1 MATDVHGSSKAGSWR
16 RLVLGEFAIAIVPAA
31 AFVLIVMW
39 HNTSVFGR
47 DVSGQASSVAMYQ
60 RLLSMDRFDAVE
72 SDALNEIRTV
82 IAEAK
87 RRGDMAPHFDH
98 TQWGPVWRAYES
110 VHGMSFAESS
120 RVMARAVP
128 EIIRENRTAFVENTA
143 RFAFWM
149 LMMPDAYYRFQPG
162 GAPGWTSETGESKRD
177 QSADILDIGT
187 YRPML
192 GPWLDPYAQ
201 YLPLRTDIR
210 ATTPLWTGVAQW
222 FRKTID
228 RGPSILGVADSPY
241 EAFMWFCLISVAAT
255 WWTPVRWTWALVTLL
270 ILVHIL
276 VSAVLAGPAARYAA
290 PMKPLF
296 HTFTAFFLITTGVH
310 LGHVARRVVGA
321 VRRAIFPGFSELR
334 HPHAG
339 QDSPVAGR

>member
-1 MATDVHGSSKAGSWR
+1 
-16 RLVLGEFAIAIVPAA
+16 
-31 AFVLIVMW
+31 
-39 HNTSVFGR
+39 
-47 DVSGQASSVAMYQ
+47 MYQ

-98 TQWGPVWRAYES
+98 TQWGPVWQAYEV

-143 RFAFWM
+143 RYAFWM

-192 GPWLDPYAQ
+192 GPWLDPFAQ
-201 YLPLRTDIR
+201 YLPLRTDVC
-210 ATTPLWTGVAQW
+210 ATTPLWTGLAQW
-222 FRKTID
+222 FRNNID
-228 RGPSILGVADSPY
+228 RGPSIPGVTDSPY
-241 EAFMWFCLISVAAT
+241 EAFMWFCLISVVAT
-255 WWTPVRWTWALVTLL
+255 WWTRARSTWALIALL
-270 ILVHIL
+270 LLVHIL

-290 PMKPLF
+290 PVKPLL
-296 HTFTAFFLITTGVH
+296 HTFTAFFLITTVVH
-310 LGHVARRVVGA
+310 LGDAARRVA
-321 VRRAIFPGFSELR
+321 VAGCRAIFPGSSELR
-334 HPHAG
+334 NPHAG
-339 QDSPVAGR
+339 QNRTVAGR